1 MGDFWTR
8 RNELSLWESVAYG
21 TLNECFTVVGL
32 EIQLHSFLIV
42 VLYGGECQ
50 FHALAAVPL
59 EKNTLVSDEYEGR
72 WVPEPFWTFWQGRKS
87 LMLLGIKLQTIQPI
101 S

>member
-8 RNELSLWESVAYG
+8 INELSLWESVAYG
-21 TLNECFTVVGL
+21 TMNECFTVMGL
-32 EIQLHSFLIV
+32 VVHLHSFLIV
-42 VLYGGECQ
+42 ALYGGECQ
-50 FHALAAVPL
+50 LHALAAVPL
-59 EKNTLVSDEYEGR
+59 EKNTLVCDEYEGR
-72 WVPEPFWTFWQGRKS
+72 WAPELVWTFWQGGKS